1 MASDTTAQRRAGRAR
16 RCSSTVTRL
25 SEAIFQGAATTLA
38 AAQLQFGAE
47 VKVLVVHQAF
57 PPVPDDQ
64 DFMDDLFASV
74 EPAANV
80 VLAKVNVDG
89 ILHAHLDP

>member
-1 MASDTTAQRRAGRAR
+1 M
-16 RCSSTVTRL
+16 V
-25 SEAIFQGAATTLA
+25 SEDVYQGAATVLA
-38 AAQLQFGAE
+38 AAQLQFGTE
-47 VKVLVVHQAF
+47 VKILVVHQAF
-57 PPVPDDQ
+57 PPVPDAQ

-89 ILHAHLDP
+89 ILHAHHAP

>member
-1 MASDTTAQRRAGRAR
+1 
-16 RCSSTVTRL
+16 
-25 SEAIFQGAATTLA
+25 
-38 AAQLQFGAE
+38 

-57 PPVPDDQ
+57 LLVPDDQ

-74 EPAANV
+74 ELGDNA
-80 VLAKVNVDG
+80 VLAKVNVNG

>member
-1 MASDTTAQRRAGRAR
+1 
-16 RCSSTVTRL
+16 
-25 SEAIFQGAATTLA
+25 
-38 AAQLQFGAE
+38 

-57 PPVPDDQ
+57 PLVSDDQ

-74 EPAANV
+74 EPGANA
-80 VLAKVNVDG
+80 VLVKMNMDG